1 MGNKD
6 EEKLF
11 MLQVNVNRI
20 QYDEI
25 KDFMKR
31 KGFLNFAEAAR
42 QLIRDGLQVNK
53 PQAEVPPQ

>member
-1 MGNKD
+1 MGNRE

-25 KDFMKR
+25 KNFMKR
-31 KGFLNFAEAAR
+31 RGFLNLAEATR